1 MGGLEEC
8 PQHQGLAVLSTQCG
22 KIFQHTLLRELG
34 LEGSALH

>member
-1 MGGLEEC
+1 MEEY

-22 KIFQHTLLRELG
+22 KMFQYTLPHELG